1 MGERPWREPWKGGVG
16 DKGGRKRECG
26 RRGVQLPKG
35 GQLQL
40 PKGGQLQPPE
50 RKRCRFRLFLSFRVF
65 VCLYFFDP
73 FILVQTS
80 LFIEFFPSQNFK
92 SSLKLASLF

>member
-1 MGERPWREPWKGGVG
+1 MEGRMRTWGRDHGGSHGKEGLATREEGRESVEGGGV
-16 DKGGRKRECG
+16 
-26 RRGVQLPKG
+26 
-35 GQLQL
+35 QL